1 VVLEKKHSLQLARQ
15 GARIFKYA
23 TYVTFGDAYV
33 MRVAYFTFG
42 EADVMR
48 VAAGVSVTG

>member
-1 VVLEKKHSLQLARQ
+1 MTPLTPLYD
-15 GARIFKYA
+15 IFKYA

-33 MRVAYFTFG
+33 MRYFTFG